1 MENETTAESSTLKQ
15 EALKPEPVKRETLM
29 WALLLGVLGDMLL
42 REGVIG
48 PGLALWVGLAGC
60 AATGLA
66 WRVDKTQLRSVAG
79 WSAVALVAAGMMV
92 LRDSPSLRFL
102 LFLLLPVALS
112 HIVMLSWGARLG
124 RSLPVDHL
132 YGLLSVPARALIGGA
147 PLLDS
152 LRMRRGRV
160 VPRLMGIG
168 RGLILALPLLWIFSG
183 LLSSADA
190 AFNRFADQAFDW
202 FTVSDLT
209 SHVVIALVLAW
220 VVSGWLKA
228 VLDRGHENLFL
239 RLPLPRIGRDETL
252 IVLGSLALLF
262 GGFVVLQ
269 LSYLFG
275 GYEAIQ
281 GVSGLTVANYARRGF
296 FELVVIAGLTLGV
309 LLVARAVT
317 SSQRLYQWLAL
328 VLVGLV
334 LVMLIS
340 AVQRFVLY
348 IDAFGLSLDR
358 LTVLAILLW
367 LALTLVIF
375 ATTVLRGQ
383 FSWFASGSTLAGIAV
398 VLLLALMNPAAWV
411 ARVNMDRAIDHQ
423 QSLDTDYLVSLGADA
438 VPTVLDRLDQLPQ
451 ADRCTLAAELLWRW
465 HTMIVTQPDWRVWNR
480 AQAKAVDGVAERHDF
495 LRAASEG
502 CAVNR

>member
-1 MENETTAESSTLKQ
+1 MDNEKPVGSSTLK
-15 EALKPEPVKRETLM
+15 RETLV
-29 WALLLGVLGDMLL
+29 WAMVLGVLGDLLL
-42 REGVIG
+42 RAGVIG
-48 PGLALWVGLAGC
+48 PGLVLWVGLAGS
-60 AATGLA
+60 AAIWLA
-66 WRVDKTQLRSVAG
+66 RRVDKAQWRSVAG
-79 WSAVALVAAGMMV
+79 WSAVALVAAGLMV
-92 LRDSPSLRFL
+92 VRASGSMQFL

-112 HIVMLSWGARLG
+112 HILMLSWGARPG
-124 RSLPVDHL
+124 CSLPVDHL
-132 YGLLSVPARALIGGA
+132 YGLVSLPARALIGGV

-152 LRMRRGRV
+152 LRLRRGRV
-160 VPRLMGIG
+160 LPRLMGIG

-190 AFNRFADQAFDW
+190 AFNRFADRAFDW

-220 VVSGWLKA
+220 VVSGWLEA
-228 VLDRGHENLFL
+228 VLDRGRENLFL

-252 IVLGSLALLF
+252 IMLGSLALLF
-262 GGFVVLQ
+262 GGFVMLQ

-275 GYEAIQ
+275 GYEAIHR
-281 GVSGLTVANYARRGF
+281 VSGLTVANYARRGF

-309 LLVARAVT
+309 LLVARAVS

-334 LVMLIS
+334 LVMLVS

-367 LALTLVIF
+367 LAFTLVLF
-375 ATTVLRGQ
+375 ATTIMRGY
-383 FSWFASGSTLAGIAV
+383 FSWFASGSTLAGVTV
-398 VLLLALMNPAAWV
+398 VLVLALLNPAAWV
-411 ARVNMDRAIDHQ
+411 ARVNLDRTIEHQ

-438 VPTVLDRLDQLPQ
+438 VPTVLERLDQLPQ
-451 ADRCTLAAELLWRW
+451 TDRCTLASELLWRW
-465 HTMIVTQPDWRVWNR
+465 RTTIVTPSDWRVWNR
-480 AQAKAVDGVAERHDF
+480 AQAEAVDGVEERLDH
-495 LRAASEG
+495 LRAVSEG
-502 CAVNR
+502 CTANR